1 MIGFVRDVG
10 RVLSLPCREHTKLF
24 TRQIDEPL
32 SDGVAAG
39 LRIHI
44 LYCTGCSR
52 FRQQIRRLHELAGT
66 IGREMN
72 SEEELPAPVRERVK
86 KRISGITG
94 IN

>member
-1 MIGFVRDVG
+1 MIGYVRDVG

-32 SDGVAAG
+32 SGGVAMG

-52 FRQQIRRLHELAGT
+52 FRRQIQRLHELTGT
-66 IGREMN
+66 IGREVN
-72 SEEELPAPVRERVK
+72 SGEGLPVPVRERVTT
-86 KRISGITG
+86 RIGEEK